1 MMEVVCRVKP
11 EGEVLSEGSDDE
23 DNQFGEKVEMRVCGD
38 LGTIQVS
45 ISMALS
51 LSALLSSIA

>member
-11 EGEVLSEGSDDE
+11 EGEVLSDGSDDE
-23 DNQFGEKVEMRVCGD
+23 GDRFDEKMEMRVCGD

-45 ISMALS
+45 Y
-51 LSALLSSIA
+51 